1 MEQSAAHLEA
11 IRRHKQAAQQPKQ
24 PVQPEPKTPA
34 PFLEGEYTGTANTV
48 GQPEGITPPTVREQP
63 MSLYTEEPDSER
75 IKELR
80 KAIVWSEIL
89 KRKF

>member
-34 PFLEGEYTGTANTV
+34 PFLEGECAGTANTV
-48 GQPEGITPPTVREQP
+48 GTTEGITPPTVREQP
-63 MSLYTEEPDSER
+63 MCLCTDEPDSER

>member
-11 IRRHKQAAQQPKQ
+11 IRRHKQAARLPKQ
-24 PVQPEPKTPA
+24 PVQPKPKTPA
-34 PFLEGEYTGTANTV
+34 PFLEGEYADTSNTV
-48 GQPEGITPPTVREQP
+48 ATHEGITPPAVSEQP

-75 IKELR
+75 IEELR